1 MLVARGPSPSVEG
14 DSPVWAVS
22 SSSGKFWSLDELV
35 RSNRF
40 ASLIGIAK
48 LRFSPPL
55 RCKVVI
61 PITSPAV
68 LNNGPPLLP
77 GEMGAVICKYLSLSS
92 LTARIPLTIPFETV
106 DSSERG
112 LPMAT
117 TSSPTCTRSELPKAR
132 IRKFWPCALMMA
144 TSRTLSNASTPSTA

>member
-77 GEMGAVICKYLSLSS
+77 GEMGAVICNYVIVSDDETILAHSESGTLGDW
-92 LTARIPLTIPFETV
+92 LTDF
-106 DSSERG
+106 
-112 LPMAT
+112 
-117 TSSPTCTRSELPKAR
+117 
-132 IRKFWPCALMMA
+132 IRH
-144 TSRTLSNASTPSTA
+144 ND

>member
-68 LNNGPPLLP
+68 L
-77 GEMGAVICKYLSLSS
+77 CY
-92 LTARIPLTIPFETV
+92 TTV
-106 DSSERG
+106 HRCCRERWAQ
-112 LPMAT
+112 LYAN
-117 TSSPTCTRSELPKAR
+117 TCHCHTYPQGFR
-132 IRKFWPCALMMA
+132 
-144 TSRTLSNASTPSTA
+144 